1 MLHILRAP
9 FPKNTFGGLL
19 LLIVGINL
27 YANMV
32 DVIFLT
38 ATVMSS
44 SVLRVD
50 RLAEFNAFHT
60 LCTENNFSK
69 IVWNLL

>member
-9 FPKNTFGGLL
+9 FPKNTFGGLP
-19 LLIVGINL
+19 LLIFGINL

-32 DVIFLT
+32 DAIFLT

-44 SVLRVD
+44 
-50 RLAEFNAFHT
+50 
-60 LCTENNFSK
+60 
-69 IVWNLL
+69 